1 MLKKMSLP
9 GNQVLIIFFALTI
22 AVLTGPANLSFAQMH
37 GGGGGGMGPGG
48 GGGGG
53 MQSTT
58 LSTFTTED
66 FSGSGVCA
74 FCHSN
79 LTDSVGND
87 VSIDAHW
94 RSTMMANAGKDPLWQ
109 AKISS
114 EIQRNPALQP
124 VIEEKCSRCH
134 MGMAR
139 YQAITDGSPVGVLS
153 PGFLDPNN
161 LLHAAAM
168 DGVSCTL
175 CHQIQ
180 AQGLG
185 TPDSFTGQYLIDT
198 LTSAPNRLAFGPYGQ
213 PVANPMEMNS
223 GFSPTLGSQ
232 VRGAALCGSCHTLYT
247 PTVDAFGNVLPKEF
261 PEQTTYLEWKF
272 SNQSRTCQ
280 DCHLPEAVGG
290 VAISN
295 RPMWLAPRT
304 PFGQHHFVGGN
315 SFMVNLLK
323 TNATQL
329 GVTADAAHSDATI
342 ARTDALLQNSTAAL
356 SLVSASISNG
366 FLTLDLKVQNL
377 AGHKF
382 PSGIPAR
389 RAWLHLTVTD
399 SRGRSIFESG
409 KPLADGSI
417 AGNDA
422 DVNALT
428 FEPHYDLI
436 TSADQVQ
443 IYEPIMLDSGAPGVP
458 PVVTH
463 TLLRAASYAKDN
475 RLLPAGFDKG
485 SASEDIAV
493 WGEAASD
500 SNFTAGEDRITY
512 RLAVPSKTRS
522 FTVTAELLYQSV
534 SHSFAEDMRQDGT
547 DLVNRFFIM
556 YDPASKTPRVV
567 AKIQKTVQ

>member
-1 MLKKMSLP
+1 MAKRMPLL
-9 GNQVLIIFFALTI
+9 GNRVLFVFSTLAI
-22 AVLTGPANLSFAQMH
+22 AVLTSMATLSFAQMH

-48 GGGGG
+48 GGGGNG
-53 MQSTT
+53 MQATT
-58 LSTFTTED
+58 LSTFTSED

-79 LTDSVGND
+79 LLDSNGKD

-114 EIQRNPALQP
+114 EVQRNPKLQA

-153 PGFLDPNN
+153 PGFLDPNHP
-161 LLHAAAM
+161 LHPAAM

-180 AQGLG
+180 DQGLG
-185 TPDSFTGQYLIDT
+185 SPDSFTGQYFIDT
-198 LTSAPNRLAFGPYGQ
+198 LTSAPNRLAFGPYDQ
-213 PVANPMEMNS
+213 PVANPMEMHS
-223 GFSPTLGSQ
+223 GFSPALGSQ
-232 VRGAALCGSCHTLYT
+232 VRGAALCGSCHTLHT
-247 PTVDAFGNVLPKEF
+247 PTVNAAGEVIGEF

-280 DCHLPEAVGG
+280 DCHLPDAVGG
-290 VAISN
+290 VVISN

-323 TNATQL
+323 ANAAQL
-329 GVTADAAHSDATI
+329 GVTADAAHFDATI
-342 ARTDALLQNSTAAL
+342 ARTEALLQNSTAAL
-356 SLVSASISNG
+356 SFVSASITNG
-366 FLTLDLKVQNL
+366 ILTLDLKVQNL

-389 RAWLHLTVTD
+389 RAWLHLTVID
-399 SRGRSIFESG
+399 SKGRLIFESG
-409 KPLADGSI
+409 KPLTDGGI
-417 AGNDA
+417 AGNNA
-422 DVNALT
+422 DLDNRT

-436 TSADQVQ
+436 TSPNQVQ
-443 IYEPIMLDSGAPGVP
+443 IYEPIMLDSDES
-458 PVVTH
+458 VTH

-475 RLLPAGFDKG
+475 RLLPAGFSKE
-485 SASEDIAV
+485 SASTDIAV
-493 WGEAASD
+493 WGEAATD

-512 RLAVPSKTRS
+512 QCEVPSKTRS
-522 FTVTAELLYQSV
+522 FIVTAELLYQPV
-534 SHSFAEDMRQDGT
+534 SRTFAEDLRLDGT
-547 DLVNRFFIM
+547 DLVNRFFSM
-556 YDPASKTPRVV
+556 YDPAIKTPRMV
-567 AKIQKTVQ
+567 ASIQKTVR